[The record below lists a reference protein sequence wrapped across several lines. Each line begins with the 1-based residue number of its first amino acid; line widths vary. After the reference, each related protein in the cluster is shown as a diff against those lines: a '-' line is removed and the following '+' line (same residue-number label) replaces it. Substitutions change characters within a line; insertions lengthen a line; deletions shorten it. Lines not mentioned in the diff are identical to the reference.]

1 MDYCDRCK
9 YAHKIDN
16 NIIWDTGCET
26 MLQEENRVN
35 EQSAR
40 SWIHQHREHTFW
52 RDAKEAYLE
61 QENSIECRRFPQF
74 VIRRK
79 LDSCGEWKMG

>member
-9 YAHKIDN
+9 YGRKMEN
-16 NIIWDTGCET
+16 NITWDTGCET

-35 EQSAR
+35 EKGAK
-40 SWIHQHREHTFW
+40 SWVTYHLEHTFW
-52 RDAKEAYLE
+52 RNAKEAYLE

-74 VIRRK
+74 VIRGK
-79 LDSCGEWKMG
+79 YDGCGEWKMG

>member
-1 MDYCDRCK
+1 
-9 YAHKIDN
+9 
-16 NIIWDTGCET
+16 
-26 MLQEENRVN
+26 MLEEENKAN
-35 EQSAR
+35 ERGAK
-40 SWIHQHREHTFW
+40 SWATYHREYTFW
-52 RDAKEAYLE
+52 RHAKEAYLE

>member
-1 MDYCDRCK
+1 
-9 YAHKIDN
+9 
-16 NIIWDTGCET
+16 

-61 QENSIECRRFPQF
+61 QENGIECRRFPQF